1 MANSNFTN
9 YIEVITE
16 LLNKRIVAKSISLL
30 DKNIQKM
37 RTLLDLGLLTEMDEK
52 MAKEEEI
59 SKLIK

>member
-59 SKLIK
+59 SKIIK